1 METNAVLQTLIMKYL
16 PWIIGGIVIFLIAS
30 LAVFIRLNMK
40 LSRLNKKYERLMTGV
55 EGGNLERILM
65 KHLDDVRQA
74 KDDIVQL
81 DSRCQA
87 LREQLKGCIQRA
99 GIVRFNA
106 FDDTGSDLSYAIAL
120 MDENNNGVV
129 LSSIFGRSEARC
141 YAKPIVNGQST
152 YFLTQEEKE
161 AMQKALEKK

>member
-1 METNAVLQTLIMKYL
+1 MMYL
-16 PWIIGGIVIFLIAS
+16 PWIIGGIVVFLFVS
-30 LAVFIRLNMK
+30 LAVFIRLNMQM
-40 LSRLNKKYERLMTGV
+40 SRLNKKYERLMTGV

-74 KDDIVQL
+74 KDDIVEL
-81 DSRCQA
+81 NGRYSE
-87 LREQLKGCIQRA
+87 LRQQMKGCVQRV

-120 MDENNNGVV
+120 MDEGHNGVV

-141 YAKPIVNGQST
+141 YAKPIVKGQST
-152 YFLTQEEKE
+152 YFLTEEEKV
-161 AMQKALEKK
+161 AMQQALEKK